1 VKPTIALCHPWLG
14 LGGSEAA
21 VMWGIVALRE
31 HYDITLV
38 TASEVDL
45 GKLNAA
51 YGTDVVA
58 GDFHLLNAPS
68 LPTVKD
74 PARLAHWRVKRFE
87 QFCRSNTERFDIPL
101 SAYNPIDFGRPGI
114 HLVGDF
120 SWDEDTRAALF
131 GNPSRR
137 QSLRK
142 SYLWLG
148 SRLFGTSRRDIFGG
162 RDLVAANSNWTAEIL
177 GERFGLKETPIVY
190 PPVNIETPSAL
201 PKSGRA
207 DFVCV
212 GRISYEKRIEV
223 IIDILS
229 SVRARGNDDVRLTIV
244 GAIGDDTYG
253 SEIADLVAANRD
265 WIEPAGFVI
274 GRAKFDLLSRH
285 PFAIHACEGEA
296 FGIAVAE
303 MLLSG
308 CVPFVPSSGGPAEI
322 VGNDALC
329 YSDPED
335 AAEKIHRALSE
346 PDHAASLRNRLIG
359 RGDRFMPEAFI
370 ESLQSLVAS
379 FSSCAVTTDA
389 A

>member
-1 VKPTIALCHPWLG
+1 MRPSIALCHPWLG

-21 VMWGIVALRE
+21 VMWGIVALRD
-31 HYDITLV
+31 HYDITLI

-45 GKLNAA
+45 GKLNSA
-51 YGTDVVA
+51 YGSDVAA
-58 GDFHLLNAPS
+58 GDFHLLRAPA
-68 LPTVKD
+68 LPAVKD
-74 PARLAHWRVKRFE
+74 PGRLAHWRVKRFE
-87 QFCRSNTERFDIPL
+87 QFCRSHTAQFDIPL
-101 SAYNPIDFGRPGI
+101 SAYNPIDFGRPGV

-120 SWDEDTRAALF
+120 SWDEITRAELF
-131 GNPSRR
+131 GNTSSR

-142 SYLWLG
+142 GYLWLG

-162 RDLVAANSNWTAEIL
+162 RDLVAANSRWTADVL
-177 GERFGLKETPIVY
+177 RERFGLDDTPIVY
-190 PPVNIETPSAL
+190 PPVNIETPSAQ

-212 GRISYEKRIEV
+212 GRVSYEKRIEV
-223 IIDILS
+223 IIDILDK
-229 SVRARGNDDVRLTIV
+229 VRARGNDDVRLTIV
-244 GAIGDDTYG
+244 GEIGDDAYG
-253 SEIADLVAANRD
+253 CEIAALVESNRD
-265 WIEPAGFVI
+265 WINTPGFVA
-274 GRAKFDLLSRH
+274 GGAKFDLMTRH

-329 YSDPED
+329 YTDADD
-335 AAEKIHRALSE
+335 AAKKIHAALSD

-370 ESLQSLVAS
+370 DSLLDLVERFQRQSAGI
-379 FSSCAVTTDA
+379 DA